1 MKSLPFLSAS
11 AIALVAMLVV
21 GSSGARAED
30 MVNKDAYAQ
39 RLFVGK
45 LGKEKPYA
53 CFVRKYDAAHL
64 LKHPQQKVRAM
75 KVLVAAEKV
84 PEDEK
89 LNYSFR
95 LGVAFRDKPTTFDSS
110 GSCGHPLA
118 SEVSADK
125 LHIGCGVDCDGGGIS
140 IEMANHDKSII
151 VRLDR
156 VRIWRN
162 NNPEEESISLEAGAD
177 DGVFRLDRVNLDDC
191 RSLLG
196 EGEKLAALS
205 RK

>member
-1 MKSLPFLSAS
+1 
-11 AIALVAMLVV
+11 
-21 GSSGARAED
+21 
-30 MVNKDAYAQ
+30 
-39 RLFVGK
+39 
-45 LGKEKPYA
+45 
-53 CFVRKYDAAHL
+53 
-64 LKHPQQKVRAM
+64 
-75 KVLVAAEKV
+75 
-84 PEDEK
+84 
-89 LNYSFR
+89 
-95 LGVAFRDKPTTFDSS
+95 
-110 GSCGHPLA
+110 
-118 SEVSADK
+118 
-125 LHIGCGVDCDGGGIS
+125 
-140 IEMANHDKSII
+140 MANHDKSII